1 MKPSPHY
8 DFSISVRNQTC
19 EEEPEVAALYQGIF
33 DVILNHTV
41 SIMFIP
47 KIVINSQNWP
57 PVLPENV
64 DDISTEIEARLIT
77 VGLSRYTV
85 TPNLLLAG
93 KEEIIPQ
100 TDSDYCQ
107 SGVVFFVTPEE
118 FNIFSMELAILAEQ
132 IPSLH
137 SSKKASELQDLNFIK
152 FILSHI
158 IPSKYFAE
166 QDLQILGREKVYS

>member
-8 DFSISVRNQTC
+8 DFSISVRHQSC
-19 EEEPEVAALYQGIF
+19 EEEAEVAVLYQGIF

-41 SIMFIP
+41 NIMFVP
-47 KIVINSQNWP
+47 DIVINSQYWP
-57 PVLPENV
+57 PVLPENL

-77 VGLSRYTV
+77 VALSKYTV
-85 TPNLLLAG
+85 TPNSLLAG

-100 TDSDYCQ
+100 TDSNYCQ
-107 SGVVFFVTPEE
+107 SGVVFFVTPED
-118 FNIFSMELAILAEQ
+118 FKIFSMELLMLAEQ

-137 SSKKASELQDLNFIK
+137 SSKKLSEIQNLNFIR

-158 IPSKYFAE
+158 ITSKYFAE
-166 QDLQILGREKVYS
+166 HDLQILGREKVYS

>member
-8 DFSISVRNQTC
+8 DFTISVRHQIS

-41 SIMFIP
+41 SIMFVP

-64 DDISTEIEARLIT
+64 DDISTEIEARL
-77 VGLSRYTV
+77 VSVALSRYTA

-100 TDSDYCQ
+100 TDSNYQ

-118 FNIFSMELAILAEQ
+118 FDIFNMELSILSEQ

-137 SSKKASELQDLNFIK
+137 SSKKASEIQDLNFIK
-152 FILSHI
+152 LIVYRI

-166 QDLQILGREKVYS
+166 QDLQMLGREKVYS